1 MTGPEPAFI
10 TSENWKQVSD
20 LLFSLWLILGSGL
33 GLGFSILLAHGMI
46 PSLAATR
53 DIPAAAAKRA
63 RPVMYASSLFFLAL
77 GLFGLVLFYGRLDIV
92 SQLFWD
98 GAQ

>member
-1 MTGPEPAFI
+1 MTGPDPAFI

-20 LLFSLWLILGSGL
+20 LLFALWMILGSAL

-46 PSLAATR
+46 PSMAATR
-53 DIPAAAAKRA
+53 DIRAATAKRA
-63 RPVMYASSLFFLAL
+63 RPVMYSSALFFLVLAL
-77 GLFGLVLFYGRLDIV
+77 FSLVLFYGRLDVV
-92 SQLFWD
+92 SQIYWQ